1 MSSLADLLRLTGL
14 VRPAASASRSASRA
28 PSAAPSAAP
37 SRSSSPSPVVTDR
50 SKFQKPRAL
59 RVVNGRLGELRA
71 HMKKYET
78 KVLADRERDRTV
90 IRRCDE
96 FIPEVQRINRVGG
109 REREE
114 SFWKVFNY
122 VASKSQ
128 ERPMPAMHRR
138 IVRDFLVACLPKM
151 YGADLERY
159 LPDILRRYKIDHIN
173 ARCLVS
179 MPRRHGKT
187 ETSCAF
193 LASLALAM
201 AVEVNVYSTG
211 LETSKLLTAKVE
223 WYLAFAAGPHLEWGK
238 HNMHMVEVRPL
249 ESDKDKY
256 SIIRSYSSSPKG

>member
-14 VRPAASASRSASRA
+14 RPAMAAAAGSRSASRA
-28 PSAAPSAAP
+28 PSVAGSRAASPAPSFT
-37 SRSSSPSPVVTDR
+37 TDR
-50 SKFQKPRAL
+50 TKFQRPRAL
-59 RVVNGRLGELRA
+59 RVVNGRLGELQT
-71 HMKKYET
+71 HYKKYE
-78 KVLADRERDRTV
+78 VMVNADRERDRTV
-90 IRRCDE
+90 HRRCDE
-96 FIPEVQRINRVGG
+96 FTPEVQRINHVGG
-109 REREE
+109 REREM
-114 SFWKVFNY
+114 SFWKVFNH

-249 ESDKDKY
+249 ESDKDKF
-256 SIIRSYSSSPKG
+256 STIRSYSSSPKG